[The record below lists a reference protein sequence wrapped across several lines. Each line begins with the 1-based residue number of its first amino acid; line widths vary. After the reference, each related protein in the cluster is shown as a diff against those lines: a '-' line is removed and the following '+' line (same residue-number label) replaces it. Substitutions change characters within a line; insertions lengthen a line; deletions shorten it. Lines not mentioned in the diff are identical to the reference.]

1 MERRDKINYYLDIA
15 EAVLK
20 RGTCLRRLYGAVIV
34 NNDEQAK
41 LKTGKDT
48 VFQDQDF
55 RMKIVSSLK
64 VVDEVY
70 LSIDT
75 DGSVC
80 ESIK

>member
-1 MERRDKINYYLDIA
+1 
-15 EAVLK
+15 
-20 RGTCLRRLYGAVIV
+20 LRVIV